1 MGLSQHGFLIVC
13 YTLSVFVLTA
23 FFVYALVYSY
33 IVRRK
38 NVSVENFITA
48 RGQLSTARIA
58 FGFYAAAVGAWVVV
72 GPPSYS
78 PYAGV
83 IGCVMY
89 AVATGLPIIVI
100 AFAGSLIQNK
110 VPHVLS
116 LTDYVGWRFGY
127 IAQSYIVCFVCFN
140 MSISMLAEY
149 TTIGSLFG
157 SYVGSETYPIII
169 VVGVLTMIYTAY
181 GGLLVSLI
189 TDQVQGGL
197 SIILVLVV
205 AIYVAVT
212 FRYPLPTPMPCD
224 PADAMGFCISGTN
237 ATGWGSIFSMPAS
250 LMVST
255 VFSEAMWQRVWASH
269 SKRSLRKAAFI
280 ACAGIILVVFF
291 TGFLGLLA
299 AWSGRI
305 TADTNPN
312 LYLFEALRGAMNEA
326 GLVSNAMGVVVLLLT
341 ITMNESAVDSMQN
354 GLTAAISSHF
364 LRGLPLYWAR
374 LAVLVINIP
383 IMVVATKGY
392 TVLQLFLLTNML
404 CATTAGPVLLGLV
417 ERLHPVYG
425 GASLL
430 FTSIFT
436 IFLTSVYGINFA
448 WVDGASR
455 SHNIAEGMHYT
466 WIGNNYDYRFFLVA
480 IGVSIGMVGVTSAFN
495 YLSQTYLI
503 KKKPEVLGFTAPATH
518 PHIPRYHDRLMHA
531 PVQASSGS
539 EGGVD
544 DKIAAGDGLKGGA
557 PHDALTR
564 LSAQLPEALLH
575 TADETPGHRPA

>member
-1 MGLSQHGFLIVC
+1 MPPSEPSI
-13 YTLSVFVLTA
+13 TPS
-23 FFVYALVYSY
+23 
-33 IVRRK
+33 
-38 NVSVENFITA
+38 FIPPPLPLF
-48 RGQLSTARIA
+48 QLSTARIA

-224 PADAMGFCISGTN
+224 PDDAMGFCISGTN

-269 SKRSLRKAAFI
+269 SKR
-280 ACAGIILVVFF
+280 CARVCVCCVWG
-291 TGFLGLLA
+291 G
-299 AWSGRI
+299 
-305 TADTNPN
+305 
-312 LYLFEALRGAMNEA
+312 
-326 GLVSNAMGVVVLLLT
+326 
-341 ITMNESAVDSMQN
+341 
-354 GLTAAISSHF
+354 
-364 LRGLPLYWAR
+364 
-374 LAVLVINIP
+374 INIA
-383 IMVVATKGY
+383 ILACQGGRGR
-392 TVLQLFLLTNML
+392 
-404 CATTAGPVLLGLV
+404 AGKSYWLV
-417 ERLHPVYG
+417 CD
-425 GASLL
+425 
-430 FTSIFT
+430 TST
-436 IFLTSVYGINFA
+436 DCPS
-448 WVDGASR
+448 
-455 SHNIAEGMHYT
+455 
-466 WIGNNYDYRFFLVA
+466 A
-480 IGVSIGMVGVTSAFN
+480 IHV
-495 YLSQTYLI
+495 
-503 KKKPEVLGFTAPATH
+503 
-518 PHIPRYHDRLMHA
+518 
-531 PVQASSGS
+531 
-539 EGGVD
+539 
-544 DKIAAGDGLKGGA
+544 
-557 PHDALTR
+557 
-564 LSAQLPEALLH
+564 
-575 TADETPGHRPA
+575 